1 MRRIGRFGGL
11 ILVIVVLV
19 VGIGAGGAGG
29 QSASQ
34 ADISKR
40 LIGTWRLVSIEAE
53 AGGIPNRG
61 AHPTGLIYDDA
72 AGHMAAQ
79 IMPDRPRP
87 KYVGSQPT
95 PEEAKTALSG
105 YTAYFGTYIID
116 ERARTVTHHRKG
128 CVNPGLVGVDAV
140 RRYEFAAGDRL
151 ILSPVENPSA
161 HLTWGSALNK
171 MLS

>member
-11 ILVIVVLV
+11 ILVIVVLIM
-19 VGIGAGGAGG
+19 GIGAGGAGG

-40 LIGTWRLVSIEAE
+40 FIGTWRLVSIEAN
-53 AGGIPNRG
+53 GRVDPNRG
-61 AHPTGLIYDDA
+61 AHPTGLIYYDA

-105 YTAYFGTYIID
+105 YTAYFGTYSID

-151 ILSPVENPSA
+151 ILSPDENPST
-161 HLTWGSALNK
+161 HLTWERIK
-171 MLS
+171 